1 MTWIRQPERF
11 AEDDRKAEAARA
23 EAARAEAESDESK
36 KPMTKKPTIKRRWG
50 FWEWKKKKKG

>member
-23 EAARAEAESDESK
+23 EAESDESK
-36 KPMTKKPTIKRRWG
+36 KPMTKKSTIKRR
-50 FWEWKKKKKG
+50 